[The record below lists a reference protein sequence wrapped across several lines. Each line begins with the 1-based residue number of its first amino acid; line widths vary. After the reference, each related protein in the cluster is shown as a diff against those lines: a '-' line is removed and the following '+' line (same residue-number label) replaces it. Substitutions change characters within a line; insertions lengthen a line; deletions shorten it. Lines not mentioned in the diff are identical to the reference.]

1 MSRCGIGI
9 TVAVIAMAE
18 LMIIKTKYCLY
29 PHDIQQEET
38 FHWFYKVKRRRSY
51 RQWQR
56 V

>member
-9 TVAVIAMAE
+9 TVADMPLVE

-29 PHDIQQEET
+29 PNDSQQEET

-51 RQWQR
+51 RQLQR